1 MRSYRW
7 IGQGPGF
14 LLLEGLLAVEQREEG
29 RLANQPVVQAGV
41 RAGPPSGS
49 QPGPEGA
56 RWGPGPRGQA
66 GVAGPLKVGGI
77 GGQDEGAPWGSG
89 PWQGRAW
96 GCTEVLPGR
105 KQGEKGKWTQ
115 ATGWHLG
122 AWPCP

>member
-1 MRSYRW
+1 MGRAQASYFWKASWLMSR
-7 IGQGPGF
+7 GKK
-14 LLLEGLLAVEQREEG
+14 EGSQTSPWSRQAS
-29 RLANQPVVQAGV
+29 VQA
-41 RAGPPSGS
+41 PPSGS

-77 GGQDEGAPWGSG
+77 GGQDEGAPWGLR

-115 ATGWHLG
+115 VLPAGT
-122 AWPCP
+122 WPCP